1 MTLPELLFFVA
12 AGLNVALGV
21 AVLAT
26 NRFRRV
32 NQMYFLFA
40 AVVAAWHVLVWMILH
55 VSHPVEAEYLIRAA
69 SVVAATIPTMI
80 RALHL
85 AIRRPGDSRSS
96 IVMGVRWMLLANAA
110 IGVLCMTDFF
120 LRDVVLPQADAA
132 GLSMA
137 EPLYGPGFALYGL
150 YFLAASVRLIWV
162 LIRDLRVVQGIQR
175 TEVGFV
181 VLGAA
186 AALLVGTLLGII
198 LPILL
203 GTSRH
208 VPVGHAV
215 STVTMTAVIAYGIAT
230 RRVMEIAEVVQHFL
244 SYVVVGGYLALVY
257 GLVAGVVWILGFL
270 VGQSWFIVAHV
281 AATLAVAFSLSSAF
295 AQVQPVI
302 TRMIRGPSALIRDR
316 LLRDSGRSLMS
327 VRALRGLYAEFASL
341 VSRLVDVEDVVI
353 FEKVD
358 GRFMQVHP
366 RVAEKG
372 RDIGESD
379 ALVQLLAQSSEPLP
393 RYSLER
399 GRPAPDR
406 TAALRAMEARSVH
419 LAAPVLGSN
428 RMEAMVLLGSRT
440 AGLLYG
446 RQEVDI
452 VRTLCGQLA
461 FSLVNARLYTAV
473 EEARLYNE
481 ILLENL
487 SSGVV
492 ACDADRK
499 ITLLNREAVRILGV
513 PAAQLAGRGIDALP
527 PGLAEPLEQTLTAGR
542 GVHDADLVLSD
553 GEVRHLRL
561 SSSVITGLE
570 GRRLG
575 ALLVLNDTT
584 MLRRLED
591 RMRRADRLAS
601 VGTLAAG
608 MAHEIKNPL
617 VSIKTFVQV
626 LPRAFDD
633 PEVRSTFC
641 PLIESEVSRIDTVV
655 NHLLNF
661 ARPAKA
667 SLQPMQLHAVLVHTL
682 RLVEPRLRSKGLT
695 LETAFDAPTDRI
707 EGDASLLEQVFINLY
722 FNAVDAMSSGGRL
735 RVETSVAQVETG
747 DRDLWGAPVRVR
759 RLRVTVR
766 DTGHGIRSED
776 LARVFDPFFT
786 TKSEGSGLGLA
797 IAYGIIQ
804 EHRGSFDVESRVG
817 EGTAFHI
824 AFPLAEPAAPGGIL

>member
-1 MTLPELLFFVA
+1 MTLNEIAVTGALVASAMLGLGVVRTNAASAVNAVYGFLSLVITGWLTCNLLTLHTLDSGTASLLIRTASAIAALIPTTCHLLRMAVRRPDLGLGRVLRQGWGFLPLAVATTVISFHPGLVRAVQFPDAHSVAEPSYGPLFPLYVAYFVAQIVALFVA
-12 AGLNVALGV
+12 ARRDRRTLHDAQKSALDYIILGSAGSLVVGTGLGLIMT
-21 AVLAT
+21 LAT
-26 NRFRRV
+26 
-32 NQMYFLFA
+32 
-40 AVVAAWHVLVWMILH
+40 
-55 VSHPVEAEYLIRAA
+55 
-69 SVVAATIPTMI
+69 
-80 RALHL
+80 
-85 AIRRPGDSRSS
+85 
-96 IVMGVRWMLLANAA
+96 
-110 IGVLCMTDFF
+110 
-120 LRDVVLPQADAA
+120 
-132 GLSMA
+132 
-137 EPLYGPGFALYGL
+137 
-150 YFLAASVRLIWV
+150 
-162 LIRDLRVVQGIQR
+162 
-175 TEVGFV
+175 
-181 VLGAA
+181 
-186 AALLVGTLLGII
+186 
-198 LPILL
+198 
-203 GTSRH
+203 GTSRM
-208 VPVGHAV
+208 VPLVNAV
-215 STVTMTAVIAYGIAT
+215 SIMMLSSIIAYGIVT
-230 RRVMEIAEVVQHFL
+230 RRLMGVAEAVQTVL
-244 SYVVVGGYLALVY
+244 SYSLVTGYLSLVYVVVFLLLRAAGAMIGQDWTIPAGLLA
-257 GLVAGVVWILGFL
+257 A
-270 VGQSWFIVAHV
+270 
-281 AATLAVAFSLSSAF
+281 LAVAFSLTYASAR
-295 AQVQPVI
+295 VQP
-302 TRMIRGPSALIRDR
+302 
-316 LLRDSGRSLMS
+316 
-327 VRALRGLYAEFASL
+327 L
-341 VSRLVDVEDVVI
+341 VSRLV
-353 FEKVD
+353 F
-358 GRFMQVHP
+358 
-366 RVAEKG
+366 
-372 RDIGESD
+372 GESALRRERLLRESGRRLMSVQSVAGLHREFIDLVKELVDVDSVRIVACGAGPGSNRPAVD
-379 ALVQLLAQSSEPLP
+379 APESVLTPPVSGHLIPWLATSGDPLP
-393 RYSLER
+393 RHGVER
-399 GRPAPDR
+399 GRNDR
-406 TAALRAMEARSVH
+406 GREVVLQWMREHRIH
-419 LAAPVLGSN
+419 LAAPVFGVQGV
-428 RMEAMVLLGSRT
+428 ETVVLLGPRS
-440 AGLLYG
+440 GGHMFG
-446 RQEVDI
+446 RRELED
-452 VRTLCGQLA
+452 VRSVCEQFGFALA
-461 FSLVNARLYTAV
+461 NARLYTAV
-473 EEARLYNE
+473 EEAKLYNE

-661 ARPAKA
+661 ARPAQA

-695 LETAFDAPTDRI
+695 LETAFEAPTDRI

-747 DRDLWGAPVRVR
+747 DRDLWGAPVRVS
-759 RLRVTVR
+759 RLRVSVR
-766 DTGHGIRSED
+766 DTGQGIRSED